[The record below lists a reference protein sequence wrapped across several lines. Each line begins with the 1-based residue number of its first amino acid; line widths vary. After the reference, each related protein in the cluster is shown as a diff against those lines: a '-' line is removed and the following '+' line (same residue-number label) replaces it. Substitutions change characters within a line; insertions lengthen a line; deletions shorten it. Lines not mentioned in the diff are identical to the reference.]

1 MPQGREGGGKRGG
14 RGNGKGGQEGK
25 RSGGRSSDKDAQSTR
40 SADDSNGEATASYQ
54 HNEERNERQGALV
67 VTEIAH
73 NQLSDCILTHL
84 CWGAG
89 EADGI
94 VVVGQDGVLHHL
106 KAGTEIRRV
115 TSRQQHNLEA
125 WCVEVS
131 HDRNL
136 IVSGAD
142 DSLLLGWDLRSP
154 DVLTFSNRSHE
165 AGVISLA
172 CNPHN
177 DFQILSGSYDERLRL
192 FDLRHMKEPLIRSNR
207 LGDGAYQLSWHTN
220 KGVFA
225 VAAMRCGFPIFE
237 LDEAGTFERLGGY
250 CESAGE
256 GCHGSLGYGI
266 SWQEVQMQALRKAL
280 ELAVMEEY
288 EKQKQTGKKDI
299 QNFTDLNSDRGAW
312 GGGAKPVLPGKEDF
326 LQQLQTAL
334 LHFQRARQMEDGKGN

>member
-1 MPQGREGGGKRGG
+1 MCLGSSVYCFQVVDW
-14 RGNGKGGQEGK
+14 
-25 RSGGRSSDKDAQSTR
+25 RSEQYIFVCT
-40 SADDSNGEATASYQ
+40 Q
-54 HNEERNERQGALV
+54 
-67 VTEIAH
+67 
-73 NQLSDCILTHL
+73 
-84 CWGAG
+84 
-89 EADGI
+89 ADGI

-115 TSRQQHNLEA
+115 TSRPQHNLEA

-266 SWQEVQMQALRKAL
+266 SWQCLGHLSRSKSGSPGFPFEQA
-280 ELAVMEEY
+280 
-288 EKQKQTGKKDI
+288 
-299 QNFTDLNSDRGAW
+299 DRFECDRVIT
-312 GGGAKPVLPGKEDF
+312 VLVV
-326 LQQLQTAL
+326 
-334 LHFQRARQMEDGKGN
+334 

>member
-1 MPQGREGGGKRGG
+1 M
-14 RGNGKGGQEGK
+14 
-25 RSGGRSSDKDAQSTR
+25 
-40 SADDSNGEATASYQ
+40 
-54 HNEERNERQGALV
+54 
-67 VTEIAH
+67 
-73 NQLSDCILTHL
+73 
-84 CWGAG
+84 
-89 EADGI
+89 
-94 VVVGQDGVLHHL
+94 
-106 KAGTEIRRV
+106 
-115 TSRQQHNLEA
+115 
-125 WCVEVS
+125 EVS

-266 SWQEVQMQALRKAL
+266 SWQCLGHLSRSKSGSPGFPFEQA
-280 ELAVMEEY
+280 
-288 EKQKQTGKKDI
+288 
-299 QNFTDLNSDRGAW
+299 DRFECDRVIT
-312 GGGAKPVLPGKEDF
+312 VLVV
-326 LQQLQTAL
+326 
-334 LHFQRARQMEDGKGN
+334 

>member
-1 MPQGREGGGKRGG
+1 
-14 RGNGKGGQEGK
+14 
-25 RSGGRSSDKDAQSTR
+25 
-40 SADDSNGEATASYQ
+40 
-54 HNEERNERQGALV
+54 
-67 VTEIAH
+67 
-73 NQLSDCILTHL
+73 
-84 CWGAG
+84 
-89 EADGI
+89 
-94 VVVGQDGVLHHL
+94 L

-237 LDEAGTFERLGGY
+237 LDEAGTFKRLGGY

-266 SWQEVQMQALRKAL
+266 SWQCLGHLSRSKS
-280 ELAVMEEY
+280 
-288 EKQKQTGKKDI
+288 G
-299 QNFTDLNSDRGAW
+299 
-312 GGGAKPVLPGKEDF
+312 
-326 LQQLQTAL
+326 
-334 LHFQRARQMEDGKGN
+334 